1 MARPRAPRAPPWR
14 RRGPRSAR
22 PRRSHHALPGWP
34 PHGGCARSVCAHT
47 PGPDRAP
54 PPSPRSPRP
63 GPPPRSIHAEQPAAP
78 SSHPSPTHLTKG
90 TGSTPS
96 APGASAGDACLPD
109 GRYRA
114 GTAIPWNCQ
123 AQHRGHVT
131 PRARHRRARRA
142 GVTDSVP
149 ERAGDTSP
157 ENPWPVRLLS
167 YKIGEYVERMPQLW
181 VEGQVVQ
188 LTRRPGSTTCYLT
201 LRDADVDMSL
211 SVTISTY
218 ALDAMPVPLRD
229 GARVVIQAKPTFW
242 ARRGSLHLDG
252 RQIRPVGQGELLAR
266 IEHLKQLLAAEGL
279 FASERKRRLPFLP
292 RGVGLIC
299 GRASAAERD
308 VIENAKRRWPG
319 VTFTIRQV
327 PVQGNDA
334 VSAVCAA
341 LADLD
346 ADAGVD
352 VIVLARGGGSFED
365 LLPFSNEAMI
375 RAVASTITPVV
386 TAIGHDVDT
395 PLVDFAADVRASTP
409 TDAAK
414 LIVPDVAAER
424 ASLQEAQARITAAQ
438 TRRLLAP
445 SQPWRTRGDAWRR
458 PRTFISTRQKQAA
471 SAPTATGARATGSG
485 PAPTGPRSL
494 IPCAGCATRRRPG
507 CGPRPP
513 ILAHLQGPAAVALT
527 RQHFGAGVR
536 DRLQDRRH
544 GSPGPPGRRSWRIAA
559 GASSRR
565 RLRSSSRVLIPY
577 RTPLRC
583 PVNRAPATL
592 CPKRKALTTG
602 KRRARPGRAGRPRD
616 E

>member
-1 MARPRAPRAPPWR
+1 MQAWVTTSYPTLDAPR
-14 RRGPRSAR
+14 
-22 PRRSHHALPGWP
+22 
-34 PHGGCARSVCAHT
+34 
-47 PGPDRAP
+47 RA
-54 PPSPRSPRP
+54 
-63 GPPPRSIHAEQPAAP
+63 
-78 SSHPSPTHLTKG
+78 
-90 TGSTPS
+90 
-96 APGASAGDACLPD
+96 
-109 GRYRA
+109 
-114 GTAIPWNCQ
+114 
-123 AQHRGHVT
+123 V
-131 PRARHRRARRA
+131 
-142 GVTDSVP
+142 VTDSVP

-188 LTRRPGSTTCYLT
+188 VTRRPGSTTCYLT

-279 FASERKRRLPFLP
+279 FAQERKRRLPFLP

-341 LADLD
+341 LAELD

-352 VIVLARGGGSFED
+352 VIVVARGGGSFED

-438 TRRLLAP
+438 TRRL
-445 SQPWRTRGDAWRR
+445 
-458 PRTFISTRQKQAA
+458 
-471 SAPTATGARATGSG
+471 RAEVETLSH
-485 PAPTGPRSL
+485 
-494 IPCAGCATRRRPG
+494 TRRRVAVAANLQLLRSRNQLQALLQ
-507 CGPRPP
+507 RPVLARP
-513 ILAHLQGPAAVALT
+513 EAVLLPHRAAVLDSLRRVRHATRSRLRVETADSAHLRARLRSLSPAGTLERGYAIVSKIDGT
-527 RQHFGAGVR
+527 VVR
-536 DRLQDRRH
+536 DRLDVE
-544 GSPGPPGRRSWRIAA
+544 A
-559 GASSRR
+559 GEL
-565 RLRSSSRVLIPY
+565 LRVRV
-577 RTPLRC
+577 RGGDFGVR
-583 PVNRAPATL
+583 PVS
-592 CPKRKALTTG
+592 
-602 KRRARPGRAGRPRD
+602 
-616 E
+616 